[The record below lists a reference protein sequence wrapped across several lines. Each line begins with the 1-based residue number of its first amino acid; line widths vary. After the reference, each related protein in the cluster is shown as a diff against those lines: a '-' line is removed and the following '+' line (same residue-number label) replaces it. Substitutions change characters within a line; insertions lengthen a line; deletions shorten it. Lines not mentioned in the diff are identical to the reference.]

1 MKKLMTMMMALSFLA
16 ATVSVGF
23 AQETKKT
30 ETTAKKKGHKGGK
43 KSKSE
48 STAKKGGSL

>member
-1 MKKLMTMMMALSFLA
+1 MKKLMTMMLALSFLA

-30 ETTAKKKGHKGGK
+30 ESKKKGHKGGK
-43 KSKSE
+43 KSKTE
-48 STAKKGGSL
+48 TTAKKGGSL